1 MTNNID
7 EILQLSKEDLYAIL
21 EADDDVNV
29 DISLDELSSTDYTQF
44 ADSEWNIE
52 VSPRIKLSPQFLGV
66 GKKSLKKIWKA
77 VLTII
82 CKIYK
87 IRCFLIQKC
96 STIFV
101 IYKIR

>member
-44 ADSEWNIE
+44 ADSE
-52 VSPRIKLSPQFLGV
+52 
-66 GKKSLKKIWKA
+66 
-77 VLTII
+77 
-82 CKIYK
+82 
-87 IRCFLIQKC
+87 
-96 STIFV
+96 
-101 IYKIR
+101 